1 MMAFAFEK
9 AKELLLCTQCI
20 AVCKQLFLKVPEMDL
35 KAAYDYTADVI
46 ARQRISAEAQEG
58 MKAFLEKRTPSWQK
72 S

>member
-1 MMAFAFEK
+1 
-9 AKELLLCTQCI
+9 LLLCGPNAI
-20 AVCKQLFLKVPEMDL
+20 AVYKQLFLKVPEMDL

-46 ARQRISAEAQEG
+46 ARQRISEEAQEG